1 VKLIL
6 TEDVPNLGSLGD
18 TIDVK
23 SGYGRNYLLP
33 KGIALLAT
41 GRVSK
46 ELQHRI
52 QHLNKLREGKIELAH
67 EQAEK
72 LKTVKIE
79 VVRKSGPGG
88 RLYGSVTNRD
98 LKELLKEKEFDVER
112 RSIQL
117 NSPIRNI
124 GLHEFTVRVHSEVS
138 VNMQIKVT
146 GDSDES
152 AVQTAAVDEPK
163 DKNTDEKIVD
173 SEELEKLEKLEEL
186 EELEEFERL
195 EEFEGLEELDKL
207 EELEEH

>member
-52 QHLNKLREGKIELAH
+52 QHLNKLREGKIELAN

-72 LKTVKIE
+72 LKTVKLE

-88 RLYGSVTNRD
+88 KLFGSVTNRD

-112 RSIQL
+112 RSILL

-138 VNMQIKVT
+138 VNIQIKVT

-152 AVQTAAVDEPK
+152 AVKTVAVDEPK
-163 DKNTDEKIVD
+163 DKNADENNVD
-173 SEELEKLEKLEEL
+173 SEELEKLEEL
-186 EELEEFERL
+186 EVL
-195 EEFEGLEELDKL
+195 EGLEEHETD
-207 EELEEH
+207 E

>member
-1 VKLIL
+1 MKLIL

-52 QHLNKLREGKIELAH
+52 QHLNKLREGKIELAN

-72 LKTVKIE
+72 LKTVKLE

-88 RLYGSVTNRD
+88 KLFGSVTNRD

-112 RSIQL
+112 RSILL

-152 AVQTAAVDEPK
+152 AVKTVAVDELK
-163 DKNTDEKIVD
+163 DKNADEKNID
-173 SEELEKLEKLEEL
+173 SEELEELEKLEEL
-186 EELEEFERL
+186 EELEEHETD
-195 EEFEGLEELDKL
+195 E
-207 EELEEH
+207 

>member
-1 VKLIL
+1 MKLIL

-88 RLYGSVTNRD
+88 RLFGSVTNRD

-112 RSIQL
+112 RSILL

-152 AVQTAAVDEPK
+152 AVKTVAVDEPK
-163 DKNTDEKIVD
+163 DKNADEKNVD
-173 SEELEKLEKLEEL
+173 SEELEKLEEL
-186 EELEEFERL
+186 
-195 EEFEGLEELDKL
+195 EGLEEHETD
-207 EELEEH
+207 E

>member
-1 VKLIL
+1 MKLIL
-6 TEDVPNLGSLGD
+6 IEDVPNLGSLGD

-33 KGIALLAT
+33 KGIAILAT

-88 RLYGSVTNRD
+88 RLFGSVTNRD

-146 GDSDES
+146 GDSDEP
-152 AVQTAAVDEPK
+152 AVKTVAVDELK
-163 DKNTDEKIVD
+163 DKNADEKNID
-173 SEELEKLEKLEEL
+173 SEELEELEKLEEL
-186 EELEEFERL
+186 EELEEHETD
-195 EEFEGLEELDKL
+195 E
-207 EELEEH
+207 

>member
-52 QHLNKLREGKIELAH
+52 QHLNKLREGKIELAN

-72 LKTVKIE
+72 LKTVKLE

-88 RLYGSVTNRD
+88 RLFGSVTNRD

-112 RSIQL
+112 RSILL

-152 AVQTAAVDEPK
+152 AVKTVAVDEPK
-163 DKNTDEKIVD
+163 DKNADEKNVD
-173 SEELEKLEKLEEL
+173 SEEIEKLEEL
-186 EELEEFERL
+186 EGL
-195 EEFEGLEELDKL
+195 EGLEEHETD
-207 EELEEH
+207 E

>member
-1 VKLIL
+1 MKLIL

-72 LKTVKIE
+72 LKTVKLE

-88 RLYGSVTNRD
+88 RLFGSVTNRD
-98 LKELLKEKEFDVER
+98 LKKLLKEKEFDVER

-124 GLHEFTVRVHSEVS
+124 GLHEITVRVHSEVS
-138 VNMQIKVT
+138 VNMQIKVS

-152 AVQTAAVDEPK
+152 NVKTATVDEPK
-163 DKNTDEKIVD
+163 DKNADEKNVD
-173 SEELEKLEKLEEL
+173 SEELEKLEEL
-186 EELEEFERL
+186 EELEEFE
-195 EEFEGLEELDKL
+195 
-207 EELEEH
+207 EHETGK

>member
-1 VKLIL
+1 MKLIL

-23 SGYGRNYLLP
+23 SGFGRNYLLP

-72 LKTVKIE
+72 LKTVKLE

-88 RLYGSVTNRD
+88 RLFGSVTNRD

-152 AVQTAAVDEPK
+152 AVKTVAVDELK
-163 DKNTDEKIVD
+163 DKNSDEKNID
-173 SEELEKLEKLEEL
+173 SEELEELEKLEEL
-186 EELEEFERL
+186 EEHETDE
-195 EEFEGLEELDKL
+195 
-207 EELEEH
+207 

>member
-1 VKLIL
+1 MKLIL

-41 GRVSK
+41 GRASK

-88 RLYGSVTNRD
+88 RLFGSVTNRD
-98 LKELLKEKEFDVER
+98 LKELLKEKDFDVER
-112 RSIQL
+112 RTIQL

-124 GLHEFTVRVHSEVS
+124 GVHEFTVRVHSEVS

-146 GDSDES
+146 GDSDKP
-152 AVQTAAVDEPK
+152 AVKTAAVDEPK
-163 DKNTDEKIVD
+163 DKNADEKIVD
-173 SEELEKLEKLEEL
+173 SEELEKLEEL
-186 EELEEFERL
+186 EELEEHETD
-195 EEFEGLEELDKL
+195 E
-207 EELEEH
+207 

>member
-1 VKLIL
+1 MKLIL

-52 QHLNKLREGKIELAH
+52 QHLNKLREGKIELAN

-72 LKTVKIE
+72 LKTVKLE

-88 RLYGSVTNRD
+88 KLFGSVTNRD

-112 RSIQL
+112 RSILL

-138 VNMQIKVT
+138 VNMQIKVA

-152 AVQTAAVDEPK
+152 AVKTVAVDEPK
-163 DKNTDEKIVD
+163 DKNADEKSVD
-173 SEELEKLEKLEEL
+173 SEELEKLEEL
-186 EELEEFERL
+186 
-195 EEFEGLEELDKL
+195 EGLEEHETD
-207 EELEEH
+207 E

>member
-1 VKLIL
+1 MKLIL

-18 TIDVK
+18 IIDVK

-72 LKTVKIE
+72 LKTIKIE

-88 RLYGSVTNRD
+88 RLFGSVTNRD

-146 GDSDES
+146 GDSNES
-152 AVQTAAVDEPK
+152 VVKTAAVEEPK
-163 DKNTDEKIVD
+163 DNNADEKNID
-173 SEELEKLEKLEEL
+173 SEELEKLEEL
-186 EELEEFERL
+186 EELEENET
-195 EEFEGLEELDKL
+195 GK
-207 EELEEH
+207 

>member
-88 RLYGSVTNRD
+88 RLFGSVTNRD

-152 AVQTAAVDEPK
+152 AVKTAAVDEPK
-163 DKNTDEKIVD
+163 DKNADEKNVD
-173 SEELEKLEKLEEL
+173 SEELEKLEEL
-186 EELEEFERL
+186 EELEEHETD
-195 EEFEGLEELDKL
+195 E
-207 EELEEH
+207 

>member
-1 VKLIL
+1 MKLIL

-88 RLYGSVTNRD
+88 RLFGSVTNRD

-146 GDSDES
+146 GDSDEP
-152 AVQTAAVDEPK
+152 AVKTVAVDELK
-163 DKNTDEKIVD
+163 DKNADEKNID
-173 SEELEKLEKLEEL
+173 SEELEELEKLEEL
-186 EELEEFERL
+186 EELEEHETD
-195 EEFEGLEELDKL
+195 E
-207 EELEEH
+207 

>member
-1 VKLIL
+1 MKLIL

-23 SGYGRNYLLP
+23 SGFGRNYLLP

-72 LKTVKIE
+72 LKTVKLE

-88 RLYGSVTNRD
+88 RLFGSVTNRD

-152 AVQTAAVDEPK
+152 AVKKAAVDEPK
-163 DKNTDEKIVD
+163 DKNADEKNVD
-173 SEELEKLEKLEEL
+173 SEELEKLEEL
-186 EELEEFERL
+186 EELEEHETD
-195 EEFEGLEELDKL
+195 E
-207 EELEEH
+207 

>member
-1 VKLIL
+1 MKLIL

-72 LKTVKIE
+72 LKTVKLE

-88 RLYGSVTNRD
+88 RLFGSVTNRD

-112 RSIQL
+112 RSILL

-138 VNMQIKVT
+138 VNIQIKVT

-152 AVQTAAVDEPK
+152 AVKTVAVDEPK
-163 DKNTDEKIVD
+163 DKNADEKNVD
-173 SEELEKLEKLEEL
+173 SEELEKLEEL
-186 EELEEFERL
+186 
-195 EEFEGLEELDKL
+195 EGLEEHETD
-207 EELEEH
+207 E

>member
-1 VKLIL
+1 MKLIL

-33 KGIALLAT
+33 KGIALLDT

-46 ELQHRI
+46 EFQHRI

-79 VVRKSGPGG
+79 AVRKSGPGG
-88 RLYGSVTNRD
+88 RLFGSVTNRD

-152 AVQTAAVDEPK
+152 AVKTVAVDELK
-163 DKNTDEKIVD
+163 DKNADEKNID
-173 SEELEKLEKLEEL
+173 SEELEELEKFEELEELEELEKLEEL
-186 EELEEFERL
+186 EEHETDE
-195 EEFEGLEELDKL
+195 
-207 EELEEH
+207 

>member
-1 VKLIL
+1 MKLIL

-23 SGYGRNYLLP
+23 SGFGRNYLLP

-88 RLYGSVTNRD
+88 RLFGSVTNRD

-152 AVQTAAVDEPK
+152 AVKTAAVDEPK
-163 DKNTDEKIVD
+163 DKNADEKNVD
-173 SEELEKLEKLEEL
+173 SEELEELEKLEEL
-186 EELEEFERL
+186 EEHETDE
-195 EEFEGLEELDKL
+195 
-207 EELEEH
+207 

>member
-1 VKLIL
+1 MKLIL

-88 RLYGSVTNRD
+88 RLFGSVTNRD

-152 AVQTAAVDEPK
+152 AVKTAAVDELK
-163 DKNTDEKIVD
+163 DKNADEKNID
-173 SEELEKLEKLEEL
+173 SEELEELEKLEEL
-186 EELEEFERL
+186 EELEEHETD
-195 EEFEGLEELDKL
+195 E
-207 EELEEH
+207 

>member
-1 VKLIL
+1 MKLIL

-52 QHLNKLREGKIELAH
+52 QHLNKLREGKIELAN

-72 LKTVKIE
+72 LKTVKLE
-79 VVRKSGPGG
+79 VIRKSGPGG
-88 RLYGSVTNRD
+88 RLFGSVTNRD
-98 LKELLKEKEFDVER
+98 LKDLLKEKEFDVER
-112 RSIQL
+112 RSILL

-138 VNMQIKVT
+138 VNIQIKVT

-152 AVQTAAVDEPK
+152 AVKTIAVDEPK
-163 DKNTDEKIVD
+163 DKNADEKNVD
-173 SEELEKLEKLEEL
+173 SEELEKLEEL
-186 EELEEFERL
+186 EGL
-195 EEFEGLEELDKL
+195 EGLEEHETD
-207 EELEEH
+207 E

>member
-1 VKLIL
+1 MKLIL

-72 LKTVKIE
+72 LKTVKLE

-88 RLYGSVTNRD
+88 RLFGSVTNRD

-152 AVQTAAVDEPK
+152 AVKTVAVDELK
-163 DKNTDEKIVD
+163 DKNADEKNID
-173 SEELEKLEKLEEL
+173 SEELEELEKLEEL
-186 EELEEFERL
+186 EELK
-195 EEFEGLEELDKL
+195 ELKEL
-207 EELEEH
+207 KELEEHEADE

>member
-1 VKLIL
+1 MKLIL

-46 ELQHRI
+46 ELKHRI

-72 LKTVKIE
+72 LKTVKLE

-88 RLYGSVTNRD
+88 RLFGSVTNRD

-146 GDSDES
+146 GDSNES
-152 AVQTAAVDEPK
+152 AVKTAAVEEPK
-163 DKNTDEKIVD
+163 DKNADEKNVD
-173 SEELEKLEKLEEL
+173 SEELEKLEEL
-186 EELEEFERL
+186 EELEEHETD
-195 EEFEGLEELDKL
+195 E
-207 EELEEH
+207 

>member
-1 VKLIL
+1 MKLIL

-88 RLYGSVTNRD
+88 RLFGSVTNRD

-152 AVQTAAVDEPK
+152 AVKTAAVDEPK
-163 DKNTDEKIVD
+163 DKNADEKNVD
-173 SEELEKLEKLEEL
+173 SEELEELEELEGLEKLEKLEKLEEL
-186 EELEEFERL
+186 ETDE
-195 EEFEGLEELDKL
+195 
-207 EELEEH
+207 

>member
-1 VKLIL
+1 MKLIL

-72 LKTVKIE
+72 LKTVKLE

-88 RLYGSVTNRD
+88 KLFGSVTNRD

-112 RSIQL
+112 RSILL

-138 VNMQIKVT
+138 VNIQIKVT

-152 AVQTAAVDEPK
+152 AVKTVAVDEPK
-163 DKNTDEKIVD
+163 DKNADEKNVD
-173 SEELEKLEKLEEL
+173 SEELEKLEEL
-186 EELEEFERL
+186 
-195 EEFEGLEELDKL
+195 EGLEEHETD
-207 EELEEH
+207 E

>member
-88 RLYGSVTNRD
+88 RLFGSVTNRD

-146 GDSDES
+146 GDSDEF
-152 AVQTAAVDEPK
+152 AVKTAAVDEPK
-163 DKNTDEKIVD
+163 DKNADEKNVD
-173 SEELEKLEKLEEL
+173 SEELEKLEELEGLEKLEKFEEL
-186 EELEEFERL
+186 EELEEHETD
-195 EEFEGLEELDKL
+195 E
-207 EELEEH
+207 

>member
-23 SGYGRNYLLP
+23 SGFGRNYLLP

-72 LKTVKIE
+72 LKTVKLE

-88 RLYGSVTNRD
+88 RLFGSVTNRD

-152 AVQTAAVDEPK
+152 AVKTAAVDEPK
-163 DKNTDEKIVD
+163 DKNADEKNVD
-173 SEELEKLEKLEEL
+173 SEELEELEELEKLEEL
-186 EELEEFERL
+186 EE
-195 EEFEGLEELDKL
+195 
-207 EELEEH
+207 H

>member
-23 SGYGRNYLLP
+23 SGFGRNYLLP

-72 LKTVKIE
+72 LKTVKLE

-88 RLYGSVTNRD
+88 RLFGSVTNRD

-152 AVQTAAVDEPK
+152 AVKTVAVDEPK
-163 DKNTDEKIVD
+163 DKNADEKNVD
-173 SEELEKLEKLEEL
+173 SEELEELEKLEEL
-186 EELEEFERL
+186 EELEEHETD
-195 EEFEGLEELDKL
+195 E
-207 EELEEH
+207 

>member
-1 VKLIL
+1 MKLIL

-23 SGYGRNYLLP
+23 SGFGRNYLLP

-88 RLYGSVTNRD
+88 RLFGSVTNRD

-152 AVQTAAVDEPK
+152 AVKTAAVHQPK
-163 DKNTDEKIVD
+163 DKNADEKNVD
-173 SEELEKLEKLEEL
+173 SEELEELEKLEEL
-186 EELEEFERL
+186 EEHETDE
-195 EEFEGLEELDKL
+195 
-207 EELEEH
+207 

>member
-88 RLYGSVTNRD
+88 RLFGSVTNRD

-152 AVQTAAVDEPK
+152 AVKTVAVDELK
-163 DKNTDEKIVD
+163 DKNADEKNID
-173 SEELEKLEKLEEL
+173 SEELEELEKLEEL
-186 EELEEFERL
+186 ESLNT
-195 EEFEGLEELDKL
+195 KL
-207 EELEEH
+207 TSSLRF

>member
-1 VKLIL
+1 MKLIL

-72 LKTVKIE
+72 LKTVKLE

-88 RLYGSVTNRD
+88 RLFGSVTNRD

-112 RSIQL
+112 RSILL

-152 AVQTAAVDEPK
+152 AVKTVAVDEPK
-163 DKNTDEKIVD
+163 DKNADEKNVD
-173 SEELEKLEKLEEL
+173 SEELEKLEEL
-186 EELEEFERL
+186 
-195 EEFEGLEELDKL
+195 EGLEEHETD
-207 EELEEH
+207 E

>member
-1 VKLIL
+1 MKLIL

-88 RLYGSVTNRD
+88 RLFGSVTNRD

-152 AVQTAAVDEPK
+152 AVKTVAVDEPK
-163 DKNTDEKIVD
+163 DKNADEKSVD
-173 SEELEKLEKLEEL
+173 SEELEKLEEL
-186 EELEEFERL
+186 
-195 EEFEGLEELDKL
+195 EGLEELETD
-207 EELEEH
+207 E

>member
-1 VKLIL
+1 MKLIL

-23 SGYGRNYLLP
+23 SGFGRNYLLP

-72 LKTVKIE
+72 LKTVKLE

-88 RLYGSVTNRD
+88 RLFGSVTNRD

-152 AVQTAAVDEPK
+152 AVKTAAVDEPK
-163 DKNTDEKIVD
+163 DKNADEKNVD
-173 SEELEKLEKLEEL
+173 SEELEELEELEKLEEL
-186 EELEEFERL
+186 EEHETDE
-195 EEFEGLEELDKL
+195 
-207 EELEEH
+207 

>member
-1 VKLIL
+1 MKLIL

-72 LKTVKIE
+72 LKTVKLE

-88 RLYGSVTNRD
+88 RLFGSVTNRD
-98 LKELLKEKEFDVER
+98 LKDLLKEKEFDVER
-112 RSIQL
+112 RSILL

-146 GDSDES
+146 GDSDDS
-152 AVQTAAVDEPK
+152 AVKTVAVDEPK
-163 DKNTDEKIVD
+163 DKNADEKNVD
-173 SEELEKLEKLEEL
+173 SEELEKLEELEELEELEKLEKLEEL
-186 EELEEFERL
+186 EKL
-195 EEFEGLEELDKL
+195 EGLEEHEAD
-207 EELEEH
+207 E

>member
-1 VKLIL
+1 MKLIL

-41 GRVSK
+41 ESVSK

-72 LKTVKIE
+72 LKTVKLE

-88 RLYGSVTNRD
+88 RLFGSVTNRD

-152 AVQTAAVDEPK
+152 AVKTAAVDEPK
-163 DKNTDEKIVD
+163 DKNADEKNVD
-173 SEELEKLEKLEEL
+173 SEELEKLE
-186 EELEEFERL
+186 ELEEFE
-195 EEFEGLEELDKL
+195 
-207 EELEEH
+207 ELEEHETDE

>member
-1 VKLIL
+1 MKLIL

-52 QHLNKLREGKIELAH
+52 QHLKKLREGKIELAH

-88 RLYGSVTNRD
+88 RLFGSVTNRD

-146 GDSDES
+146 GDSDET
-152 AVQTAAVDEPK
+152 AVKTVAVDEPK
-163 DKNTDEKIVD
+163 DKNADEKNVD
-173 SEELEKLEKLEEL
+173 SEELEELEKLEEL
-186 EELEEFERL
+186 EELEEHETD
-195 EEFEGLEELDKL
+195 E
-207 EELEEH
+207 

>member
-1 VKLIL
+1 MKLIL

-23 SGYGRNYLLP
+23 SGFGRNYLLP

-72 LKTVKIE
+72 LKTVKLE

-88 RLYGSVTNRD
+88 RLFGSVTNRD

-152 AVQTAAVDEPK
+152 AVKTVAVDDLK
-163 DKNTDEKIVD
+163 DKNADEKNVD
-173 SEELEKLEKLEEL
+173 SEELEELEKLEEL
-186 EELEEFERL
+186 EELEEHETD
-195 EEFEGLEELDKL
+195 E
-207 EELEEH
+207 

>member
-1 VKLIL
+1 MKLIL

-72 LKTVKIE
+72 LKTVKLE

-88 RLYGSVTNRD
+88 RLFGSVTNRD

-152 AVQTAAVDEPK
+152 AVKTAAVDEPK
-163 DKNTDEKIVD
+163 DKNADEKNVD
-173 SEELEKLEKLEEL
+173 SEELEELEKLEEL
-186 EELEEFERL
+186 EELEEHETD
-195 EEFEGLEELDKL
+195 E
-207 EELEEH
+207 

>member
-1 VKLIL
+1 MKLIL

-23 SGYGRNYLLP
+23 SGFGRNYLLP

-72 LKTVKIE
+72 LKTVKLQ

-88 RLYGSVTNRD
+88 RLFGSVTNRD
-98 LKELLKEKEFDVER
+98 LKKLLKEKEFDVER

-138 VNMQIKVT
+138 VNIQIKVT

-152 AVQTAAVDEPK
+152 AVKTAAVDEPK
-163 DKNTDEKIVD
+163 DKNVDEKNVD
-173 SEELEKLEKLEEL
+173 SEELEELEELEKLEKLEEL
-186 EELEEFERL
+186 EDLE
-195 EEFEGLEELDKL
+195 D
-207 EELEEH
+207 LEEHETDE

>member
-1 VKLIL
+1 MKLIL

-23 SGYGRNYLLP
+23 SGFGRNYLLP

-88 RLYGSVTNRD
+88 RLFGSVTNRD

-152 AVQTAAVDEPK
+152 AVKTAAVDEPK
-163 DKNTDEKIVD
+163 DKNADEKNVD
-173 SEELEKLEKLEEL
+173 SEELEKLEEL
-186 EELEEFERL
+186 EELEEHETD
-195 EEFEGLEELDKL
+195 E
-207 EELEEH
+207 

>member
-1 VKLIL
+1 MKLIL

-72 LKTVKIE
+72 LKTVKLE

-88 RLYGSVTNRD
+88 RLFGSVTNRD

-112 RSIQL
+112 RSILL

-138 VNMQIKVT
+138 VNIQIKVT

-152 AVQTAAVDEPK
+152 AVKTVAVDEPK
-163 DKNTDEKIVD
+163 DKNADEKNVD
-173 SEELEKLEKLEEL
+173 SEELEKLEEL
-186 EELEEFERL
+186 EGL
-195 EEFEGLEELDKL
+195 EGLEEHETD
-207 EELEEH
+207 E